1 METNHSCLIRICRSQ
16 RCPVCRS
23 RSADYFKIYLAFDE
37 PDQSENPT
45 PSVEGANEV
54 NNNNV
59 SPRNSNDYDTL
70 VYEAALYRDE
80 IEYLNNRIEL
90 LTIYFTDT
98 D

>member
-1 METNHSCLIRICRSQ
+1 MGTNYSCIIQICRSRQ
-16 RCPVCRS
+16 CPVCRS
-23 RSADYFKIYLAFDE
+23 RSADYFKIYFAFDE

-45 PSVEGANEV
+45 ASVEGANEV

-59 SPRNSNDYDTL
+59 SRNSSNDYDTL

-90 LTIYFTDT
+90 LTILFTDS